1 MNKTAIK
8 NYAIWARNK
17 LISDIE
23 YKAGLNVS
31 DEAVRFRDAAA
42 KQDICFLLQDR
53 FLPEVL
59 PLL

>member
-23 YKAGLNVS
+23 YKAGLMGIT
-31 DEAVRFRDAAA
+31 EKGIAPA
-42 KQDICFLLQDR
+42 
-53 FLPEVL
+53 LPQSTNEIQFFAYMGTAF
-59 PLL
+59 